1 LNELKPS
8 LLITANVPSAKKL
21 IIHGPDLSQI
31 PTQLPIG
38 DNTQF
43 SYVIQES
50 LDFFSIPESRKEKY
64 FLIDI
69 KTGKTKRQVLVL

>member
-1 LNELKPS
+1 

-50 LDFFSIPESRKEKY
+50 LDFFGIPDSKKDKY
-64 FLIDI
+64 YLFDI
-69 KTGKTKRQVLVL
+69 KTGNCILYDLLK